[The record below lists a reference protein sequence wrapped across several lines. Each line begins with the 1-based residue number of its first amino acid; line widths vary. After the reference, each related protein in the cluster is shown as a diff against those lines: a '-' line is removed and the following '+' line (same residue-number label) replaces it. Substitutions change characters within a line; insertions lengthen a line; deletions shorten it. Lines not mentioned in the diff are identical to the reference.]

1 MDTTY
6 PESIGWRPKQAAGA
20 RTCPRCGA
28 TMMEVDRVVEGSYL
42 YIWYECCESGC
53 DEQWLA
59 KTAVCD
65 A

>member
-1 MDTTY
+1 
-6 PESIGWRPKQAAGA
+6 
-20 RTCPRCGA
+20 
-28 TMMEVDRVVEGSYL
+28 MMEVDRVVEGGYL

-59 KTAVCD
+59 RTAVRD